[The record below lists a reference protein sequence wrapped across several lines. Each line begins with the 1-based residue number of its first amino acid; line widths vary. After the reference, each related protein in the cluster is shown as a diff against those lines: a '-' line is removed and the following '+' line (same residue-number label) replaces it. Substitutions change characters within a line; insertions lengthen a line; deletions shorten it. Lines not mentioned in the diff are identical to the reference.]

1 MKVFDKLFRLRTSI
15 NIKLLFLNL
24 TVFIVFGIISGM
36 VVYAFRNIETMTA
49 KAIERDVRGIIH
61 NTRLGKELFGAVERT
76 HLLLSSFYKNEKVLE
91 TEGSLLKDNLLYLNS
106 GPGLSDQPDDKY
118 LKKCLGDFHE
128 KLDALLRQCALINTV
143 FREIEAVAAQTQAC
157 FAELEDKLARE
168 GSHGGLPLRAVPWQD
183 DISDLEQFGKLIP
196 SYRQIFLHTDLHF
209 STLEPLRTHTGDAE
223 AIVLI
228 LDDLSRK
235 ILVLLLSDPE
245 IAAFGEKLWDN
256 ISKYKSAVVTFNEA
270 RNEFRKCF
278 AELSDAKERT
288 VAAKSRCDENRMR
301 EIERMLAETS
311 KKIKTSTRFVYILS
325 GAACFLFAVFSF
337 LFFQTNIRKPIESI
351 CGVLE
356 AIGDGDMDVRI
367 RLGRTDEWLMI
378 EMALNKMVSE
388 VWNSYSELYR
398 KNEAMHRIHQE
409 LRMTQG
415 YIKNIIDSM
424 PSVVIGVDPDGRI
437 THWNMAA
444 SAAAGISEGED
455 IRGRLL
461 TDVYPDMSAYTAAI
475 RKSLEDREPV
485 KTEKQPRHRSE
496 EIYYEDIMIYPLV
509 ANGVEGAVIRI
520 DDVTSRVRIE
530 EMMIQ
535 TEKMMSVGGLA
546 AGMAH
551 EINNPLGI
559 ILQGVQN
566 AIRRISPDLEAN
578 HEAALSC
585 GVSLEAIRL
594 YMEKRG
600 IVRYLNGI
608 KDAGSR
614 AADIVSNMLNFSRRS
629 ESAMIRTDIN
639 KLLDNT
645 VLLAASDYDLKKKYD
660 FRHIEIVRDYE
671 PDPVQVPCI
680 DTEIEQVILNLLKN
694 SAQAMAEVKEKT
706 EKPRIILRT
715 RKEPEHLRIEV
726 QDNGPGIDEK
736 IRTRIFEPFFTTK
749 TVGIGTGLG
758 LSVSFFIITN
768 NHKGRIFVESE
779 LGKGAKFVIQ
789 LPVKR

>member
-1 MKVFDKLFRLRTSI
+1 MKISERLFRLKTSI
-15 NIKLLFLNL
+15 NLKLLLLNL
-24 TVFIVFGIISGM
+24 TVFIVFGMISGM
-36 VVYAFRNIETMTA
+36 VVYAFRNIEALTA
-49 KAIERDVRGIIH
+49 KAVDTDVRGIVH
-61 NTRLGKELFGAVERT
+61 HTRMGQELFGAVDRS
-76 HLLLSSFYKNEKVLE
+76 HLLLVSFYKNEKKLE
-91 TEGSLLKDNLLYLNS
+91 TEGNLLKAKTEALS
-106 GPGLSDQPDDKY
+106 GQIEDPF
-118 LKKCLGDFHE
+118 LKECFRDFQE
-128 KLDALLRQCALINTV
+128 KLALVLKQCEAVNAL
-143 FREIEAVAAQTQAC
+143 FREIETVSSRIKDH
-157 FAELEDKLARE
+157 FARLEDKLGE
-168 GSHGGLPLRAVPWQD
+168 SLIPGDVKGQD
-183 DISDLEQFGKLIP
+183 VSDLEQFRRLIP
-196 SYRQIFLHTDLHF
+196 AYREIFIHADLHF
-209 STLEPLRTHTGDAE
+209 AALEPFRSETGDVESA
-223 AIVLI
+223 VLI

-235 ILVLLLSDPE
+235 ILTLLLSDPE
-245 IAAFGEKLWDN
+245 IEVYGEKLWDS
-256 ISKYKSAVVTFNEA
+256 ISEYKSAIVSFNEA
-270 RNEFRKCF
+270 RTEFRKRF
-278 AELSDAKERT
+278 SELNRAKARAVTAKNRSDERIMGELR
-288 VAAKSRCDENRMR
+288 KMQEK
-301 EIERMLAETS
+301 TS
-311 KKIKTSTRFVYILS
+311 EKIKTSVSFVYILS
-325 GAACFLFAVFSF
+325 AAAVALFAVFSF
-337 LFFQTNIRKPIESI
+337 LFFLKNIRRPIESI

-367 RLGRTDEWLMI
+367 RLERKDEWLMI
-378 EMALNKMVSE
+378 ETGLNKMVSE

-398 KNEAMHRIHQE
+398 KNEEMQKVYQE

-424 PSVVIGVDPDGRI
+424 PSVVIGVDPGGRI

-444 SAAAGISEGED
+444 EKAAGISEGED

-461 TDVYPDMSAYTAAI
+461 TDVYPELSAYTEHI
-475 RKSLEDREPV
+475 RKSLEVREPV
-485 KTEKQPRHRSE
+485 KKEKQPKHCSD
-496 EIYYEDIMIYPLV
+496 EIHYEDIMIYPLV

-566 AIRRISPDLEAN
+566 ALRRISPDLEAN
-578 HEAALSC
+578 HETARDC
-585 GVSLEAIRL
+585 GANLEAVRL

-629 ESAMIRTDIN
+629 ETSMVRTDIN
-639 KLLDNT
+639 KLLDDT
-645 VLLAASDYDLKKKYD
+645 VQLAASDYDLKKKYD
-660 FRHIEIVRDYE
+660 FRHIEIIRDYDA
-671 PDPVQVPCI
+671 DPVEVPCI

-694 SAQAMAEVKEKT
+694 SAQAMAEIKEKT
-706 EKPRIILRT
+706 EKPQIMLRT
-715 RKEPEHLRIEV
+715 RKEAEYLRIEV

-789 LPVKR
+789 LPMKR